1 MIKKRNY
8 LLFIIPII
16 LLILL
21 GINLFIYNTN
31 NNKNKTLITNINN
44 YQENI
49 KKITNNKEELNN
61 QLVIIKEKQKDK
73 IWEYERWIKWNKE
86 IKEKIN

>member
-86 IKEKIN
+86 IKEKID